1 MINKST
7 LEDLVTPYAKAPVE
21 YPESAD
27 PTLISYMK
35 QYQKE
40 QENVFSITEIWMHL
54 EQKQTRVIYTILFNN
69 QIAAIVKFGKLEWK
83 TKRKFPPDL
92 DFHYWIDVEP
102 YRIDYR
108 GRDWYR
114 TAPESQSIIEQ
125 VPYGVFIPEEFPL
138 VSYQVE
144 KVVKLTPVK

>member
-21 YPESAD
+21 YPSSAD
-27 PTLISYMK
+27 PALISYMK
-35 QYQKE
+35 QYHKE
-40 QENVFSITEIWMHL
+40 QEKVFSITEIWMHL
-54 EQKQTRVIYTILFNN
+54 EQKQIRVIYTILFNN
-69 QIAAIVKFGKLEWK
+69 QIAATVKFGKLEWK
-83 TKRKFPPDL
+83 NQKEFPPAL
-92 DFHYWIDVEP
+92 HFHYWIDVEP

-108 GRDWYR
+108 SRDWYR
-114 TAPESQSIIEQ
+114 LAPEPHPLIEQ
-125 VPYGVFIPEEFPL
+125 VPYGVFIPDDFPF